1 MNVTLLINKRKAP
14 AKLLTW
20 ATRTLA
26 LVVYLL
32 YGGMPARLEGAPQN
46 PMSWSSLQMIR
57 AMVMLEPTET
67 K

>member
-32 YGGMPARLEGAPQN
+32 YGGMPARLEGAPQKPN
-46 PMSWSSLQMIR
+46 VLVIITDDQGM
-57 AMVMLEPTET
+57 
-67 K
+67 